1 MKKDKIRWEIK
12 VIFMVLWGPHKQWRV
27 NNIIQA
33 YVRNDFSSMLW
44 CYPVDFTQR
53 QTWLGLPCPMRP
65 EVLPMAT
72 LQTHD
77 LSKGAWAWSQQ
88 QFGKG
93 RGRDRQSHLTSRK
106 VLWAGTISHQKPA
119 LFIQQRPCTF
129 CVHCHLTIKGLICLC
144 YGNMIVTQTLCS
156 WDFQEFVRKYS
167 QKIYE
172 QILPKRRGPRLRHF
186 FFPLLEQLS
195 NGCWCFPAGWL
206 APVRKAE
213 IAHLFWLCA
222 PCLPPQGTRKNW
234 RKNGWRLKKQSRK
247 F

>member
-1 MKKDKIRWEIK
+1 MAGPPLPNEARSASHADAANSQFIKRCLSFVPAAVWE
-12 VIFMVLWGPHKQWRV
+12 
-27 NNIIQA
+27 
-33 YVRNDFSSMLW
+33 
-44 CYPVDFTQR
+44 
-53 QTWLGLPCPMRP
+53 
-65 EVLPMAT
+65 
-72 LQTHD
+72 
-77 LSKGAWAWSQQ
+77 GAWEGQAV
-88 QFGKG
+88 
-93 RGRDRQSHLTSRK
+93 TSDK
-106 VLWAGTISHQKPA
+106 QEGALSWHHQPRKPA

-129 CVHCHLTIKGLICLC
+129 CVLCHLTIKGLICLC

-167 QKIYE
+167 RKIYE

-186 FFPLLEQLS
+186 FFPLLEQLN

-234 RKNGWRLKKQSRK
+234 RKKGRRLKKQSCK